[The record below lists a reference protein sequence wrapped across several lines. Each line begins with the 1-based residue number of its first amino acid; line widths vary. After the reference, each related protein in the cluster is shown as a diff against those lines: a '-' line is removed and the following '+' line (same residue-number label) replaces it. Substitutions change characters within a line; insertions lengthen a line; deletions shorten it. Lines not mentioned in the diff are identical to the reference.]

1 MSDKKDDLLQRVFGM
16 LQDEVRIYQIAEDR
30 EVMRDEFAYCQVMY
44 QVLFGDRGF
53 VDTLGPTWRM
63 IHDPRFVTIE
73 NMMVQERKAIFGGDA
88 RVGKQYFSD
97 DGAMN
102 SAVSDLEK
110 YAELLGE
117 GRNFHNVLVHA
128 DPKCQKRLWLE
139 RIYRGFTNIKPYA
152 DFGCTCETETASTD
166 PSTFWNAPAE
176 DVWKLIN
183 TECPNRAITQ
193 NGDHTAYG
201 KLLFNLI
208 RADLIGLIHDYSE
221 TPLIDSYVYLRD
233 HGVVTSTENVAFIDP
248 HGQEA
253 PRVLQEVDILEQA
266 LTHRANLRV
275 TAFKILKK
283 IGFETKLRA
292 LTGTNIFEL
301 TDMERDELL
310 RIVYE
315 SDYPEPDPDFTSG
328 LTVKI
333 SPNWRP
339 FNIRLQEWEQAL
351 EAKLLDYVRENCM
364 HLNYELREVSQLAIE
379 QKAAQE
385 TVAGLLNGSIQP
397 INEYTEPVAE
407 IPADQSETEVMKY
420 AAMMEAIMSNEFKQE
435 LYLLLVDAEKAG
447 EHAILDI
454 LAPVFMTPDYPLDEQ
469 GFYQILERIR
479 IGSKS
484 LRAER
489 MDAIRGTKQTTDK
502 TGGKPQVVEVED
514 EFHSK
519 DNPGGMFKY

>member
-1 MSDKKDDLLQRVFGM
+1 M

-44 QVLFGDRGF
+44 QVLFGDKGF

-63 IHDPRFVTIE
+63 IHDPRFVNIE

-117 GRNFHNVLVHA
+117 GRNFHNVLVHP
-128 DPKCQKRLWLE
+128 DEKCQKRMWLE
-139 RIYRGFTNIKPYA
+139 RIYKGFTNIKPYA
-152 DFGCTCETETASTD
+152 DFGCTCTGASTD
-166 PSTFWNAPAE
+166 PSSYKDAPEA
-176 DVWKLIN
+176 DVWALLKQ
-183 TECPNRAITQ
+183 ECPNRATTQ
-193 NGDHTAYG
+193 GGLPTAYG
-201 KLLFNLI
+201 KLMFNLI
-208 RADLIGLIHDYSE
+208 RADLIGLIHDYCE

-266 LTHRANLRV
+266 LTHRATLRV
-275 TAFKILKK
+275 TALKILKK
-283 IGFETKLRA
+283 MGFETKLRA
-292 LTGTNIFEL
+292 LTGTNLFEL
-301 TDMERDELL
+301 TDMERDEVL

-315 SDYPEPDPDFTSG
+315 SNYPEPDFELKQGEAIQVPAG
-328 LTVKI
+328 
-333 SPNWRP
+333 WRP
-339 FNIRLQEWEQAL
+339 FNVRLKEWEQVL
-351 EAKLLDYVRENCM
+351 EVKLLDYVRENCM
-364 HLNYELREVSQLAIE
+364 HLNIELREVSQLAIE
-379 QKAAQE
+379 QQAAQE
-385 TVAGLLNGSIQP
+385 TIAGLVNGSIQP

-447 EHAILDI
+447 ETAILDI

-502 TGGKPQVVEVED
+502 TGGKPQVIEVED

-519 DNPGGMFKY
+519 DNPGGIYKY

>member
-1 MSDKKDDLLQRVFGM
+1 M

-44 QVLFGDRGF
+44 QVLFGDKGF

-63 IHDPRFVTIE
+63 IHDPRFVNIE

-88 RVGKQYFSD
+88 RVGRQYFND
-97 DGAMN
+97 DGVMN
-102 SAVSDLEK
+102 STVSDLEK
-110 YAELLGE
+110 YAEILGE
-117 GRNFHNVLVHA
+117 GRNFHNVLAHPDA
-128 DPKCQKRLWLE
+128 KCQQRMWLE
-139 RIYRGFTNIKPYA
+139 RIYTGHTNIKPYS
-152 DFGCTCETETASTD
+152 DFHCTCNVVRGLGYD
-166 PSTFWNAPAE
+166 PQTIKDAPE
-176 DVWKLIN
+176 DRVWELIRQ
-183 TECPNRAITQ
+183 ECPNRATTQ
-193 NGDHTAYG
+193 AGQPTAYG
-201 KLLFNLI
+201 KLMYNLI
-208 RADLIGLIHDYSE
+208 RADLVGLIHDYAE

-266 LTHRANLRV
+266 LTHRATLRV
-275 TAFKILKK
+275 TAFKVLKR
-283 IGFETKLRA
+283 IGFEAKLRA
-292 LTGTNIFEL
+292 ITGTDLFEL

-310 RIVYE
+310 RLVYE
-315 SDYPEPDPDFTSG
+315 SDYPEPDPNFVSG
-328 LTVKI
+328 ETVKI

-339 FNIRLQEWEQAL
+339 FNVRLKEWEEAL
-351 EAKLLDYVRENCM
+351 EAKLLNYVRENCM
-364 HLNYELREVSQLAIE
+364 HLNYELREVSQLALE

-407 IPADQSETEVMKY
+407 IPADHSETEVMKY
-420 AAMMEAIMSNEFKQE
+420 AQMMEAIMSNEFKQE

-447 EHAILDI
+447 ETAILDI

-489 MDAIRGTKQTTDK
+489 MEAIRGVKQVVDK
-502 TGGKPQVVEVED
+502 TGGKPTVQEHEG

-519 DNPGGMFKY
+519 DNPGGMFKF